1 MRLSNSTR
9 TGRPQATRRAERQP
23 EETKMNTLSIT
34 STRTM
39 TYDAAAAVQGFAIAE
54 RLVNFT
60 GALLQAARKIGS
72 VSTVPA
78 LRAAQA

>member
-1 MRLSNSTR
+1 
-9 TGRPQATRRAERQP
+9 
-23 EETKMNTLSIT
+23 MNALSIT
-34 STRTM
+34 STKTM
-39 TYDAAAAVQGFAIAE
+39 TYDATAAAQSFAIVE
-54 RLVNFT
+54 KLVSVT

>member
-1 MRLSNSTR
+1 MRTAQGS
-9 TGRPQATRRAERQP
+9 AKP

-39 TYDAAAAVQGFAIAE
+39 TYDAAAAAQGFAIVE
-54 RLVNFT
+54 RLSTFT
-60 GALLQAARKIGS
+60 SAVLEAARKIGA

-78 LRAAQA
+78 FRAAQA